1 MITRIRYDD
10 PRYVAIDGF
19 TVYNPCGIE
28 ITADCPTKIHDAIM
42 LALRNGWLV
51 PFLNVKVEMDY
62 CI

>member
-1 MITRIRYDD
+1 MIKQIRYDD

-28 ITADCPTKIHDAIM
+28 IKAECPTKYRDAIIT
-42 LALRNGWLV
+42 ALKNGWLV
-51 PFLNVKVEMDY
+51 PFVNVKVELDY